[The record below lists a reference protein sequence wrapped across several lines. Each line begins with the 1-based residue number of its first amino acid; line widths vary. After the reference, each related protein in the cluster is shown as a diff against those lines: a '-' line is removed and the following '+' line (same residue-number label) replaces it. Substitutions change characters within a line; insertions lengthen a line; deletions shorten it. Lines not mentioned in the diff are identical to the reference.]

1 MTCMKRLSFLAG
13 TTSLLMCACTQ
24 MPQAVDFPLAGAAN
38 TTSIVIERVE
48 RTDSAT
54 VLTVR
59 GFNMPGNWIN
69 VKETTKLV
77 ADGVEYKLREGS
89 SIEIGKAMTLPEDG
103 DTCFTLCFA
112 PLAKECRAFD
122 YIEGDAEGDWRIYDL
137 DLTGKRDAN
146 APEGLPEELKGMPKT
161 DVEPRYAYEFGDV
174 TVNVH
179 LLGYREG
186 VENDIILPINSL
198 LEEQKSVDVKIDPN
212 TGKGTATFRQYGTGY
227 AFSVVNGRW
236 YGSFYVAP
244 GDSIDLYVN
253 LGNIN
258 FTNRFNY
265 YGRVPMEM
273 PTIKQCWTKGGR
285 YDAMNNLPA
294 KAWDSPD
301 STDISH
307 GLRYNITAEQYTDHV
322 INNYKVSRNHM
333 DRQPWHTW
341 QKEMEKANHQ
351 HGLIMYMKQ
360 DIRRWMEREP
370 EDTFNLDLHPI
381 LPQHYEKVMA
391 HVDTDNPWLLLS
403 EYSNELI
410 KSVPRELKSVQDNRM
425 LQDMILAYDA
435 VKEAY
440 KGQLAD
446 STLQRLRT
454 MDNPFYAD
462 MCEDIMTRTLKAIAQ
477 SSKNLQNVEEIA
489 PEAIF
494 QAIIE
499 PHKGKVVVV
508 DFWNTWCGPCRHAL
522 KQVKPLKES
531 GPLATDDIV
540 WVYIAN
546 ETSPI
551 AQYNEMISDIKGLH
565 YRLNNAQ
572 WRYLTDK
579 LFNIDGIPSYVLV
592 QKDGTYALR
601 NDLRD
606 HALLLPTLKDALAR

>member
-1 MTCMKRLSFLAG
+1 MKKTPILAG
-13 TTSLLMCACTQ
+13 TVSMLICSCTQ

-48 RTDSAT
+48 RADSAT

-59 GFNMPGNWIN
+59 GFAMPGNWIN

-77 ADGVEYKLREGS
+77 ADGIEYKLREGC

-103 DTCFTLCFA
+103 DTCFTLYFE
-112 PLAKECRAFD
+112 PLAKECKAFD
-122 YIEGDAEGDWRIYDL
+122 YIEGDAEGDWRIYNL
-137 DLTGKRDAN
+137 DLTGKRNAN
-146 APEGLPEELKGMPKT
+146 EPEGLPEELKGMPKT

-186 VENDIILPINSL
+186 VTKDMVLPVNSL
-198 LEEQKSVDVKIDPN
+198 LEEQKSVDVNIDPK

-227 AFSVVNGRW
+227 AFPVVNGRG

-265 YGRVPMEM
+265 HSVPMEM
-273 PTIKQCWTKGGR
+273 PTIKSCWTKGGR

-294 KAWDSPD
+294 KAWDHPD
-301 STDISH
+301 SIDITH
-307 GLRYNITAEQYTDHV
+307 GLRYNITAEEYTNHV
-322 INNYKVSRNHM
+322 INNYKIRCNHVDKVS
-333 DRQPWHTW
+333 WHAW
-341 QKEMEKANHQ
+341 QKEQRKADYAV
-351 HGLIMYMKQ
+351 GLIMHMKQ
-360 DIRRWMEREP
+360 DIRPWMERVP
-370 EDTFNLDLHPI
+370 EDSFNLEAHPI

-391 HVDTDNPWLLLS
+391 HLDTDNPWLLLS
-403 EYSNELI
+403 EGSNELI
-410 KSVPRELKSVQDNRM
+410 KKVPMELKSVQDNKM
-425 LQDMILAYDA
+425 LQDMIIAYDA

-446 STLQRLRT
+446 STLQRLRKI
-454 MDNPFYAD
+454 DNPFYAD
-462 MCEDIMTRTLKAIAQ
+462 MCEDIMTRTLEAIAQ
-477 SSKNLQNVEEIA
+477 SSKNLQSVEEIA
-489 PEAIF
+489 PEALF

-522 KQVKPLKES
+522 KLVKPLKES

-565 YRLNNAQ
+565 YRLNDAQ

-579 LFNIDGIPSYVLV
+579 LFDIDGIPSYVLV

-601 NDLRD
+601 NDLCN
-606 HALLLPTLKDALAR
+606 HALLTPTLKDALAR